1 MERDTRVKAL
11 IEPTIED
18 LGFEVVRVRVSGTVR
33 PVLEVMAEPADGS
46 PMTVE
51 GCAIISRAISAVMDV
66 EDPITNAYTLEVS
79 SPGVDRPLTRPKDFD
94 RFAGFDAKVEL
105 IVPLNGQR
113 RYSGRLGGVDNQGH
127 VVGGEGEAE
136 VRVPLAEVRRA
147 KLIMTDALLAA
158 FAEDQPGE
166 NGEG

>member
-1 MERDTRVKAL
+1 MERETRVQTL
-11 IEPTIED
+11 IEPTVED
-18 LGFEVVRVRVSGTVR
+18 MGFEVVRVRVSGTVR
-33 PVLEVMAEPADGS
+33 PVLEVMAEPSDGS

-51 GCAIISRAISAVMDV
+51 GCASISRAISAVLDV
-66 EDPITNAYTLEVS
+66 EDPISSAYTLEVS

-105 IVPLNGQR
+105 QQPVDGQR
-113 RYSGRLGGVDNQGH
+113 RYSGRLGGLDDQGH
-127 VVGGEGEAE
+127 VIVGEGEAQ
-136 VRVPLAEVRRA
+136 VRVPLADVRRA

-158 FAEDQPGE
+158 FAEDQPGQ

>member
-1 MERDTRVKAL
+1 MERETRVQAL

-51 GCAIISRAISAVMDV
+51 GCASISRAISAVMDV
-66 EDPITNAYTLEVS
+66 EDPITSAYTLEVS

-105 IVPLNGQR
+105 IAPVDGQR
-113 RYSGRLGGVDNQGH
+113 RFSGRLGGVDNQGQ
-127 VVGGEGEAE
+127 VVVGEGEAE
-136 VRVPLAEVRRA
+136 VRVLLAEIRRA

-158 FAEDQPGE
+158 FAEDQPGQ

>member
-1 MERDTRVKAL
+1 MERETRVQTL

-18 LGFEVVRVRVSGTVR
+18 MGFEVVRVRVSGTVR
-33 PVLEVMAEPADGS
+33 PVLEVMAEPSDGS

-51 GCAIISRAISAVMDV
+51 GCASISRAISAVLDV
-66 EDPITNAYTLEVS
+66 EDPITSAYTLEVS

-105 IVPLNGQR
+105 IAPVDGQR
-113 RYSGRLGGVDNQGH
+113 RYSGRLGGLDDQGQ
-127 VVGGEGEAE
+127 VVVGEGESE

-158 FAEDQPGE
+158 FAEDQPGQ